1 MPAIKPSS
9 IRDLKDRINIYDV
22 VSREVALKKSGSE
35 YKGLSPFNNE
45 KTPSFY
51 VSPDKGFYKC
61 FSSGNSGDAIAFV
74 MEVERLTFTEAV
86 ETLAKRFNF
95 ELEYEQGNARAR
107 EERSLRQELFELH
120 EVATD
125 FYREQFLATNKAG
138 EWIRNYWESGRK
150 FSPEVAEEFKIGFAP
165 VNSVTLGE
173 IVRKKGFSRE
183 AIEACGL
190 FYAKRGIDPHRMGYR
205 FRGRLMIPIRDHQGR
220 VTAFTARQLEITPQ
234 DDPSREAK
242 YVNSPETPI
251 FHKSNL
257 LFNLDR
263 ARMKAGPEKPFVMV
277 EGQLDAIRC
286 WSVGLDTAVAPQG
299 TGITES
305 QLRLL
310 KRYEPQLIVLLD
322 GDAAGQKAA
331 LRMLPLALAQGVEAV
346 FIPLTDKEDPD
357 DIFREGGSE
366 ALDELLKRQLQP
378 IPFAC
383 KAHTPPGERLTPQSK
398 AKAAREVFA
407 IIQKSDSDAAK
418 IEFVK
423 QAAQAF
429 ELDEQATISDFQRFE
444 GNQSQPYSPPKP
456 TPPPQPAPSQTQPA
470 ATQNRAPAE
479 PSRRKAVYSVE
490 HDLLGLCLIDEE
502 LGNQI
507 AQLVDQD
514 WIDDTLP
521 EGKLLNFV
529 LNEFLHD
536 MWNGPESLNE
546 HLESAEQRKL
556 ASSIYFEAKPQEN
569 PERFANEALKRLVAK
584 FVDRKSKE
592 IKLEIGRKEATNDHA
607 SASAL
612 LVDLFAL
619 NQLKHKP
626 PQVGSLFS

>member
-1 MPAIKPSS
+1 MPAIKSSS

-74 MEVERLTFTEAV
+74 MEVERLNFTEAV

-95 ELEYEQGNARAR
+95 ELEYEQGNSRAR

-120 EVATD
+120 EVAAD
-125 FYREQFLATNKAG
+125 FYREQFLSTSKQG

-150 FSPEVAEEFKIGFAP
+150 FSLEVAEEFKIGYAP
-165 VNSVTLGE
+165 TNGVPLGE
-173 IVRKKGFSRE
+173 IVSKKGFSRE

-190 FYAKRGIDPHRMGYR
+190 FYAKRGIDPQRMGYR

-220 VTAFTARQLEITPQ
+220 ITAFTARQLEVTPQ

-322 GDAAGQKAA
+322 GDSAGQKAA
-331 LRMLPLALAQGVEAV
+331 LRMLPIALGQGVEAV

-357 DIFREGGSE
+357 DIFREGGSA

-383 KAHTPPGERLTPQSK
+383 RAHTPPGERLTPQSK

-407 IIQKSDSDAAK
+407 IIQKSDSEAAK
-418 IEFVK
+418 VEFVK

-429 ELDEQATISDFQRFE
+429 ELDENATILDFQRFVR
-444 GNQSQPYSPPKP
+444 NQAKPYSAPKP
-456 TPPPQPAPSQTQPA
+456 EPTQAPQAGLHETTNSQNA
-470 ATQNRAPAE
+470 IPAE
-479 PSRRKAVYSVE
+479 PSSRKAVYSVE
-490 HDLLGLCLIDEE
+490 HDLLGLCMIDEE

-514 WIDDTLP
+514 WIDATLP
-521 EGKLLNFV
+521 EGRLLNFV

-536 MWNGPESLNE
+536 MWNGPDSLNE

-584 FVDRKSKE
+584 FVERKSKE

-607 SASAL
+607 TASAL

>member
-86 ETLAKRFNF
+86 EALAKRFNF
-95 ELEYEQGNARAR
+95 ELEYEQGNSRAR

-125 FYREQFLATNKAG
+125 FYREQFLASTKAG
-138 EWIRNYWESGRK
+138 EWIRDYWENGRK
-150 FSPEVAEEFKIGFAP
+150 FSLEVAEDFKIGFAP
-165 VNSVTLGE
+165 TNSIALGE

-190 FYAKRGIDPHRMGYR
+190 FFAKRGIDPHQMGYR

-220 VTAFTARQLEITPQ
+220 VTAFTARQLEVTPQ
-234 DDPSREAK
+234 DDPAREAK

-251 FHKSNL
+251 FHKSSL

-263 ARMKAGPEKPFVMV
+263 ARMKAGPDKPFVMV

-357 DIFREGGSE
+357 DIFREGGSK

-383 KAHTPPGERLTPQSK
+383 RAHTPPGERLTPQSK

-407 IIQKSDSDAAK
+407 IIQKSDSEAVK
-418 IEFVK
+418 LEFVK
-423 QAAQAF
+423 QAAKAF
-429 ELDEQATISDFQRFE
+429 ELDEQATISDFQRFAA
-444 GNQSQPYSPPKP
+444 NQSQNYSAPA
-456 TPPPQPAPSQTQPA
+456 PQPSPRATPSAPSAVSHQNGQT
-470 ATQNRAPAE
+470 AE
-479 PSRRKAVYSVE
+479 PSPRKAVYSVE
-490 HDLLGLCLIDEE
+490 HDLLGLCMIDDE

-507 AQLVDQD
+507 AQIVDQD
-514 WIDDTLP
+514 WIDATLP

-536 MWNGPESLNE
+536 MWNGPDSLNE

-584 FVDRKSKE
+584 FVERRSKE

-607 SASAL
+607 AATAL
-612 LVDLFAL
+612 LADLFVL

>member
-22 VSREVALKKSGSE
+22 VSREVALKKAGAD

-74 MEVERLTFTEAV
+74 METERLTFTEAV

-95 ELEYEQGNARAR
+95 ELEYEQGNSRAR
-107 EERSLRQELFELH
+107 EERSLRQELFDLH
-120 EVATD
+120 ELATD
-125 FYREQFLATNKAG
+125 FFREQFLASDKAG
-138 EWIRNYWESGRK
+138 EWIRKYWVEGRQ
-150 FSPEVAEEFKIGFAP
+150 FSLETAEEFKIGFAP
-165 VNSVTLGE
+165 INSVKLGE
-173 IVRKKGFSRE
+173 LAVKKGFSKE
-183 AIEACGL
+183 AMEACGL

-220 VTAFTARQLEITPQ
+220 VTAFTARQLEITPK
-234 DDPSREAK
+234 DDPSHEAK
-242 YVNSPETPI
+242 YINSPETPI
-251 FHKSNL
+251 FHKGNL

-263 ARMKAGPEKPFVMV
+263 ARMEAKPESPFVMV

-286 WSVGLDTAVAPQG
+286 WSVGIKTSVAPQG

-310 KRYEPQLIVLLD
+310 KRYEPRLIVLLD
-322 GDAAGQKAA
+322 GDSAGQKAA
-331 LRMLPLALAQGVEAV
+331 LRMLPLALAQGVEAA

-357 DIFREGGSE
+357 DIFREGGRE
-366 ALDELLKRQLQP
+366 ALDALLQRELQP

-383 KAHTPPGERLTPQSK
+383 KAHMPEDERLTPQGK
-398 AKAAREVFA
+398 AKAIREVFS
-407 IIQKSDSDAAK
+407 IIEKADSEAAK

-423 QAAQAF
+423 QAAAAF
-429 ELDEQATISDFQRFE
+429 ELDEDATLSDFQRFTGQQVE
-444 GNQSQPYSPPKP
+444 HARPAPPP
-456 TPPPQPAPSQTQPA
+456 PPAPPPQQSPQIAAP
-470 ATQNRAPAE
+470 NE
-479 PSRRKAVYSVE
+479 PTRRKAVYSVE
-490 HDLLGLCLIDEE
+490 HDLLALCMIEPE
-502 LGNQI
+502 LGSQV
-507 AQLVDQD
+507 AHVVDPE
-514 WIDDTLP
+514 WIDNTLP
-521 EGKLLNFV
+521 EGKLLDFV
-529 LNEFLHD
+529 LNEFLND
-536 MWNGPESLNE
+536 MWEGPDSLNE
-546 HLESAEQRKL
+546 HLESADQKRL

-569 PERFANEALKRLVAK
+569 PERFANEALKQLAIK

-592 IKLEIGRKEATNDHA
+592 IRLEIGRKEATNDHPA
-607 SASAL
+607 ASAL
-612 LVDLFAL
+612 LGELFAL

-626 PQVGSLFS
+626 PQIGSLFS

>member
-86 ETLAKRFNF
+86 EALAKRFSF
-95 ELEYEQGNARAR
+95 ELEYEQGNSRAR

-125 FYREQFLATNKAG
+125 FYYEQFLATNKAG
-138 EWIRNYWESGRK
+138 EWIRNYWVQGRQ
-150 FSPEVAEEFKIGFAP
+150 FSIEVAEEFKIGFAP
-165 VNSVTLGE
+165 TNSVALGE
-173 IVRKKGFSRE
+173 LVRKRGFSKE

-366 ALDELLKRQLQP
+366 ALEELLKRQLQP

-407 IIQKSDSDAAK
+407 IIQKSDSEAAK
-418 IEFVK
+418 VEFVK

-429 ELDEQATISDFQRFE
+429 ELDEQATISDFHRFA
-444 GNQSQPYSPPKP
+444 GGQAPA
-456 TPPPQPAPSQTQPA
+456 PQPAAPPPPPPSAPPVTIA
-470 ATQNRAPAE
+470 QNGTAPE

-490 HDLLGLCLIDEE
+490 HDILGLCMIEEE

-507 AQLVDQD
+507 AQIVDQD
-514 WIDDTLP
+514 WIDGTLP

-536 MWNGPESLNE
+536 MWNGPDSLNE
-546 HLESAEQRKL
+546 NLESAEQRKL
-556 ASSIYFEAKPQEN
+556 VSSIYFEAKSPDN
-569 PERFANEALKRLVAK
+569 PERFANEALKRLVVK

-607 SASAL
+607 TASAL
-612 LVDLFAL
+612 LSELFAL

>member
-22 VSREVALKKSGSE
+22 VSREVTLKKSGSE

-61 FSSGNSGDAIAFV
+61 FSSGNAGDAISFV
-74 MEVERLTFTEAV
+74 METERLTFTEAV

-95 ELEYEQGNARAR
+95 ELEYEQGNSRAR
-107 EERSLRQELFELH
+107 EERSLRQELFDLH
-120 EVATD
+120 ELATD
-125 FYREQFLATNKAG
+125 YYRESFLGSDKQG
-138 EWIRNYWESGRK
+138 QWIRNYWVKNRQ
-150 FSPEVAEEFKIGFAP
+150 FSLETAEEFKIGFAP
-165 VNSVTLGE
+165 TNCVELGRLA
-173 IVRKKGFSRE
+173 VKKGFSRE
-183 AIEACGL
+183 AMEACGL
-190 FYAKRGIDPHRMGYR
+190 FYAKRGIDPERMGYR

-220 VTAFTARQLEITPQ
+220 VTAFTARQLDITPQ

-242 YVNSPETPI
+242 YINSPETPI

-263 ARMKAGPEKPFVMV
+263 ARMEANSESPFVMV

-286 WSVGLDTAVAPQG
+286 WSVGLKTAVAPQG

-310 KRYEPQLIVLLD
+310 KRYESQLIVLLD

-357 DIFREGGSE
+357 DIFREGGRE
-366 ALDELLKRQLQP
+366 ALESLLERKLQP

-383 KAHTPPGERLTPQSK
+383 RAHTPPGERMTPQSK

-407 IIQKSDSDAAK
+407 IIQKSDSEAAK
-418 IEFVK
+418 VEFVK
-423 QAAQAF
+423 QAAEAF
-429 ELDEQATISDFQRFE
+429 ELDPRATLADFRRFS
-444 GNQSQPYSPPKP
+444 GQQDRNN
-456 TPPPQPAPSQTQPA
+456 PPPPPSPSVPP
-470 ATQNRAPAE
+470 ATQNNAPPTQNPPYQE
-479 PSRRKAVYSVE
+479 QSRHKPVYSVE
-490 HDLLGLCLIDEE
+490 HDLLALCMLEDE
-502 LGNQI
+502 LGSQI
-507 AQLVDQD
+507 AQLVDPE
-514 WIDDTLP
+514 WIDSSLP
-521 EGKLLNFV
+521 EGDLLNFV

-536 MWNGPESLNE
+536 MWNGPDSLNE
-546 HLESAEQRKL
+546 TLESAEQKTL
-556 ASSIYFEAKPQEN
+556 ASSIFFEAKAQEN
-569 PERFANEALKRLVAK
+569 PERFANEALKRLVSK
-584 FVDRKSKE
+584 FVERKSKE
-592 IKLEIGRKEATNDHA
+592 LKLEIGRKQATNDA
-607 SASAL
+607 AALSLLGELSAL
-612 LVDLFAL
+612 S
-619 NQLKHKP
+619 QLKHKP